1 MDLIKNLSKKL
12 NRKPTAQDIQDEVFR
27 SMTADQKS
35 KITSKFSMFILD
47 LNKAGQS
54 YELSRIIGSGRKDS
68 KRL

>member
-54 YELSRIIGSGRKDS
+54 YELPRIISSGRKDS